1 MPKSSNIIKIKDLSN
16 LEKVTNIL
24 FSNKRKMINKNLK
37 KLINAKDVKSLKD
50 LSLDS
55 RPAELRPEIFYKIA
69 KIYEMK

>member
-1 MPKSSNIIKIKDLSN
+1 
-16 LEKVTNIL
+16 
-24 FSNKRKMINKNLK
+24 MINKNLK